1 MKPLSFLPPALAAN
15 EFHAC
20 VYVSSSKQRVASYAP
35 KINIKTN
42 VVKINLHRLIKQ
54 TLLISVFKFRKENQE
69 KRAQRGSKLPHLKS
83 QKLPMYKAQTKSNS
97 IVADKVQAVQI
108 EKKKRPTG

>member
-1 MKPLSFLPPALAAN
+1 LWFNKETNNNFCKSKWTLIAYS
-15 EFHAC
+15 AC
-20 VYVSSSKQRVASYAP
+20 SDILGLGPGVTAKICHMAP
-35 KINIKTN
+35 SQDNQHL
-42 VVKINLHRLIKQ
+42 VCPF
-54 TLLISVFKFRKENQE
+54 FKFRKENQE